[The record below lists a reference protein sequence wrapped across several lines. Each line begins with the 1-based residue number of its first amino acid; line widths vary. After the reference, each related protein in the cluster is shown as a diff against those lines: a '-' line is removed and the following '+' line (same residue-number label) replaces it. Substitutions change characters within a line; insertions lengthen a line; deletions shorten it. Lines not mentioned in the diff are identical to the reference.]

1 MRLNELTPEE
11 ERVIVHKGTE
21 APYTGEYDNF
31 YKEGTYVC
39 RRCDQPLFSSKAKY
53 DAGCGW
59 PAFEEFLP
67 GSVKQHGVPNQYMG
81 YEIECSRC
89 GGHLG
94 HAFLGERLTD
104 TNVRHCANSLSIRF
118 VPAA

>member
-1 MRLNELTPEE
+1 MHLRELTPDE

-31 YKEGTYVC
+31 FKEGTYAC
-39 RRCDQPLFSSKAKY
+39 RRCDLPLFSSKAKY

-89 GGHLG
+89 GAHLG

-118 VPAA
+118 VPA